1 MGKLIGIS
9 GFARSGKDTFYQRS
23 KIALEKEGYKA
34 CRFAFADALKYEI
47 DEILSKY
54 TEISAFT
61 ENKTEKEMIRP
72 LLVTWGTDIRRK
84 IDQNCWIKRIQSDVE
99 SRIKEGY
106 YVFITDV
113 RYKNE
118 AEWITINDGVLVNL
132 TRHEIG
138 PANHEEHRELHR
150 MRPFISHKI
159 YWNTFGEE
167 ELNQCDEYVVPFLSE
182 IVTKENSKVE
192 QLI

>member
-61 ENKTEKEMIRP
+61 ENKT
-72 LLVTWGTDIRRK
+72 
-84 IDQNCWIKRIQSDVE
+84 
-99 SRIKEGY
+99 
-106 YVFITDV
+106 
-113 RYKNE
+113 
-118 AEWITINDGVLVNL
+118 
-132 TRHEIG
+132 
-138 PANHEEHRELHR
+138 
-150 MRPFISHKI
+150 
-159 YWNTFGEE
+159 
-167 ELNQCDEYVVPFLSE
+167 
-182 IVTKENSKVE
+182 
-192 QLI
+192 

>member
-23 KIALEKEGYKA
+23 KIALEKEDYKA
-34 CRFAFADALKYEI
+34 CRFAFADALKSECN
-47 DEILSKY
+47 EILSKY

-61 ENKTEKEMIRP
+61 ENKTEKELIRP
-72 LLVTWGTDIRRK
+72 LLVTWGTDIRRE
-84 IDQNCWIKRIQSDVE
+84 IDENCWIKKIQSDVE
-99 SRIKEGY
+99 SKIREGY

-118 AEWITINDGVLVNL
+118 AQWVTINDGVVVNL
-132 TRHEIG
+132 TRHDVG

-159 YWNTFGEE
+159 YWPTFGEDE
-167 ELNQCDEYVVPFLSE
+167 ISQCDEYVVPFLSE
-182 IVTKENSKVE
+182 VVTKENSKVE
-192 QLI
+192 QLM